1 MDDWRKERRIKRF
14 EDFKR
19 MSNLFYEE
27 MIEGYFHRFTEEE
40 QDAISRVDEIIEEFV
55 KVLEED
61 AKR

>member
-40 QDAISRVDEIIEEFV
+40 QDAISRVDEIIEKFV
-55 KVLEED
+55 EVLEED